1 MALRISMSSE
11 NLSFLRQSL
20 IDAPIIWKDGYPY
33 FVHPITDGVP
43 RLPAEVLTEIIEDV
57 NTRIDWSNID
67 VLLGIEAM
75 GLPLTAPLSMA
86 TGIPFAVIR
95 KRPYDMEGEI
105 KIEQKT
111 GYSKASLYINDVYE
125 GEKVAIFD
133 DVIST
138 GGTLFAILEGLIAAN
153 VTVSEVITVVEKGT
167 GMRMLQENFPDIH
180 FQSLLQVEMVDGN
193 VHILN

>member
-1 MALRISMSSE
+1 MAGE

-20 IDAPIIWKDGYPY
+20 LDAPIIWKEGYPY

-43 RLPAEVLTEIIEDV
+43 RLPAEVLREIIEEV
-57 NTRIDWSNID
+57 QTRADWPNID

-86 TGIPFAVIR
+86 TNLPFAVIR
-95 KRPYDMEGEI
+95 KRPYGMKGEI
-105 KIEQKT
+105 QIEQQT
-111 GYSKASLYINDVYE
+111 GYSKASLYINDVYA
-125 GEKVAIFD
+125 GEKIAIFD

-138 GGTLFAILEGLIAAN
+138 GGTLFAIIDGLLKADVI
-153 VTVSEVITVVEKGT
+153 VSEVLTVVEKGD
-167 GMRMLQENFPDIH
+167 GMKMLQERYPQIR
-180 FQSLLQVEMVDGN
+180 FQSLLQVEMIEGR